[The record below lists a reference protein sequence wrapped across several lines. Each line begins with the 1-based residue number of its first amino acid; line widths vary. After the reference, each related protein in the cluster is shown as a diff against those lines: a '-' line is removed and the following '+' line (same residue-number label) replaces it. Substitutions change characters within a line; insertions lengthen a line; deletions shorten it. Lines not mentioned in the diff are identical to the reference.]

1 MARCAR
7 LAAARP
13 ERREGIILCSRA
25 VCGSDRSIS
34 VDVGAIQ
41 TIDEDVTLDSEGR
54 IEAKIGRRDCSGVP
68 VAGWQQF
75 ARQESNAPRARCRW
89 GLT

>member
-13 ERREGIILCSRA
+13 ERREGMILCSRA

-41 TIDEDVTLDSEGR
+41 TIDEDVTLDFEGR
-54 IEAKIGRRDCSGVP
+54 NEAKIARRDCSGVP
-68 VAGWQQF
+68 VACTSLRGWSQM
-75 ARQESNAPRARCRW
+75 RRAH
-89 GLT
+89 GADGATK